1 MYQFWRCLFA
11 GPNLEQKVSQGA
23 FCVLK
28 SLVYLDRLIS
38 TSGSDINALVSFIEK
53 CHTINVTVVGGIDD
67 VGSWNVEVLP
77 RRRRRSFRTYR
88 IGATTAGNSGWGPV
102 PGVNICRLPLVLRIT
117 VEELVCLS

>member
-11 GPNLEQKVSQGA
+11 GPNLEQNVIQHA

-38 TSGSDINALVSFIEK
+38 TSGSDINALISFIEK
-53 CHTINVTVVGGIDD
+53 CHTINVTVMGGIDD

-77 RRRRRSFRTYR
+77 RCRRRSFRTNR
-88 IGATTAGNSGWGPV
+88 IGTTTAGNSGWGPV
-102 PGVNICRLPLVLRIT
+102 SGVDICRLPLVLRIT